1 MQKKKKKKKTLC
13 AAAKIQNS
21 QINNF
26 FLRGASK
33 EVGRAE
39 EDVAVFH
46 MRNDGDLNLSGSSG
60 NGTK

>member
-1 MQKKKKKKKTLC
+1 M
-13 AAAKIQNS
+13 
-21 QINNF
+21 
-26 FLRGASK
+26 K